1 MTRHSERTKIIMVQ
15 YTNSTPNFNDWNFY
29 FQPFPYSEGLVVLL
43 ILLCGLKIQLQK
55 PNRQRNIKLIQ
66 EFQRGVVQL
75 LNTLMNWCARMQDF
89 DDTHIKKHV
98 INVKVV
104 PYENKTIVKPEKKK
118 EDKHPWDIAQ
128 EIILE
133 QKQAALAVKW
143 AVLPLEVLMDKQF
156 LTILHA
162 DATPLKEA
170 AKQLPKKIYEII
182 KSQEQLTRIPAE
194 LTDQLVFDVSKTY
207 YYSIIESLCRL
218 IKSIQQGQRTTL
230 VSLAKIVQDQS
241 DEIEKYQTLLKLPA
255 EVRQLQLRMEKL
267 KKHVNTQLERIDKKT
282 SVTSVTVSE
291 IRSQIHRLETAMEG
305 NFEHIPEPDK
315 PLWVFPGDIV
325 ELHAPEDDILFHE
338 ECVSSI
344 PSNDHQQQEESST
357 TGGELQGEQDNIPHR
372 LSPLRQ
378 YIPAGAERGPSN
390 SSSSTCEEE
399 ETVEEELA
407 RYFSNPS
414 YRAANP
420 ALLEPIDPDEDW
432 GDTLPVLL
440 PLQISQGPSQPT
452 ARSEKRQ
459 RYLQKRR
466 ERRRQNEWRRN
477 HDQNHLN
484 H

>member
-1 MTRHSERTKIIMVQ
+1 MAQ
-15 YTNSTPNFNDWNFY
+15 YTNSTPNSNNWDLY
-29 FQPFPYSEGLVVLL
+29 FQPLPYGECLVVLL
-43 ILLCGLKIQLQK
+43 ILLYGLKIQLQK
-55 PNRQRNIKLIQ
+55 PNHRRNVKLIQ
-66 EFQRGVVQL
+66 EFQRGVVHL
-75 LNTLMNWCARMQDF
+75 LNTLMNWCAHMQDF
-89 DDTHIKKHV
+89 DDAHIKKHV

-104 PYENKTIVKPEKKK
+104 PYENKTNVKLEKKK

-143 AVLPLEVLMDKQF
+143 AVLLLEMLMDEQL

-162 DATPLKEA
+162 IEGITDATPLKEA
-170 AKQLPKKIYEII
+170 AKQLPKTIYEII
-182 KSQEQLTRIPAE
+182 KSQEQLTRIPTE

-207 YYSIIESLCRL
+207 YYSVIESLCTL

-230 VSLAKIVQDQS
+230 VSLAKIVQDQR
-241 DEIEKYQTLLKLPA
+241 DEIEKYQVLLKLPE
-255 EVRQLQLRMEKL
+255 EVKQLQLRMEKL
-267 KKHVNTQLERIDKKT
+267 KKHVNTHLERIDKKT

-291 IRSQIHRLETAMEG
+291 IRSQIHRLETTMEG

-315 PLWVFPGDIV
+315 PSWVFPGDIV

-338 ECVSSI
+338 ECASQI
-344 PSNDHQQQEESST
+344 PSNGHQQQEESST
-357 TGGELQGEQDNIPHR
+357 TGGGLQEEQDNIPHG
-372 LSPLRQ
+372 LSPPRQ
-378 YIPAGAERGPSN
+378 YIPAGAEGGKSN

-399 ETVEEELA
+399 ETVEEGLA
-407 RYFSNPS
+407 HYFSNPS

-420 ALLEPIDPDEDW
+420 ALLEPIDPEEDW
-432 GDTLPVLL
+432 GDTSPVLL
-440 PLQISQGPSQPT
+440 PLQISPGPSQPT
-452 ARSEKRQ
+452 TRFEKRQ

-466 ERRRQNEWRRN
+466 ERRRQSEWGRN